1 MQELSNAVFS
11 LDIPPPPRD
20 IERRMYEFFEIRLSN
35 AVFSLEIDATLEIVM
50 AITTFVGV
58 LLVFGLVMYAIWLL
72 PRLRNLP
79 SNRGKTIDFLRN
91 DGQNQARSLKRD
103 CNVETVYAMQDEQCD
118 LVCQGPSVFRAKR
131 GVCVNVLVFETRTVE
146 NKCSAKDG
154 VLAYLVGNS
163 EFGNTQMICMSVDVG
178 VRPDDLNKPNTLCQG
193 GGSIDIDYT
202 KRFPSLDDC
211 DCGEGKRLALI
222 PATSTVRT
230 RGVCVSNEIAP
241 LFAHQNLLYQKTQ

>member
-1 MQELSNAVFS
+1 M
-11 LDIPPPPRD
+11 
-20 IERRMYEFFEIRLSN
+20 
-35 AVFSLEIDATLEIVM
+35 
-50 AITTFVGV
+50 TFIGV
-58 LLVFGLVMYAIWLL
+58 LLVVGLVIYAIWLL
-72 PRLRNLP
+72 PKLRNLP
-79 SNRGKTIDFLRN
+79 MDRRKTIDFLRN
-91 DGQNQARSLKRD
+91 DGNQARSLKRD

-118 LVCQGPSVFRAKR
+118 LVCQGPSVFRAKH

-178 VRPDDLNKPNTLCQG
+178 IRPDDLNKPNTLCQ

-211 DCGEGKRLALI
+211 NCGEGKRLALI

-230 RGVCVSNEIAP
+230 RGVCVSGEMQP
-241 LFAHQNLLYQKTQ
+241 LFDTEGLMYEKNKPV